1 MFYTPQ
7 RVNSLKEDKMDL
19 KTAKLMGGIG
29 AILTLLSFIPSIGWL
44 LSIVGF
50 VLVLLAVKT
59 ISDEVKESKIFSDYL
74 VAVVLSV
81 VSVLVLFF
89 GGIASIFGIMRMFM
103 QGAWS
108 MGLRSGAFSALGII
122 LLLLVA
128 WVISI
133 IGSYFIKSSFDEISK
148 KTGEKN
154 FKTAGLLLF
163 LGAILLIAFGT
174 GAIVSLVGGIFEIIA
189 FFSLPDELV
198 KPEETQTTEGGA

>member
-1 MFYTPQ
+1 
-7 RVNSLKEDKMDL
+7 
-19 KTAKLMGGIG
+19 
-29 AILTLLSFIPSIGWL
+29 
-44 LSIVGF
+44 
-50 VLVLLAVKT
+50 
-59 ISDEVKESKIFSDYL
+59 
-74 VAVVLSV
+74 
-81 VSVLVLFF
+81 
-89 GGIASIFGIMRMFM
+89 
-103 QGAWS
+103 

-189 FFSLPDELV
+189 FFSLPDELA

>member
-1 MFYTPQ
+1 
-7 RVNSLKEDKMDL
+7 MDL

-29 AILTLLSFIPSIGWL
+29 AILTLLSFIPNIGWL

-74 VAVVLSV
+74 VAVILSV
-81 VSVLVLFF
+81 ISVLVLFF

-108 MGLRSGAFSALGII
+108 MGLHSGAFSVLGII

-133 IGSYFIKSSFDEISK
+133 IGSYFIKSSFDKISE
-148 KTGEKN
+148 KTEERN

-189 FFSLPDELV
+189 FFSLPDELA
-198 KPEETQTTEGGA
+198 KPEETQTIEGGA

>member
-1 MFYTPQ
+1 
-7 RVNSLKEDKMDL
+7 MDL

-29 AILTLLSFIPSIGWL
+29 AILTLFSFIPHIGWS

-50 VLVLLAVKT
+50 VLVLIAVKT

-81 VSVLVLFF
+81 ISVLILFI
-89 GGIASIFGIMRMFM
+89 GGVASIFGIMGMFM
-103 QGAWS
+103 RGTTGLHLGTFS
-108 MGLRSGAFSALGII
+108 MFGVI
-122 LLLLVA
+122 LLFLVA
-128 WVISI
+128 WVIAI
-133 IGSYFIKSSFDEISK
+133 IGSYFTKSSFEQISE

-163 LGAILLIAFGT
+163 LGAILLIAFGI

-189 FFSLPDELV
+189 FFSLPDILTL
-198 KPEETQTTEGGA
+198 PGETKNIEGGA

>member
-1 MFYTPQ
+1 
-7 RVNSLKEDKMDL
+7 MDL

-108 MGLRSGAFSALGII
+108 MGLRSGAFSAFGII

-189 FFSLPDELV
+189 FFSLPDELA

>member
-1 MFYTPQ
+1 
-7 RVNSLKEDKMDL
+7 MDL

-89 GGIASIFGIMRMFM
+89 GGIASIFGIM
-103 QGAWS
+103 
-108 MGLRSGAFSALGII
+108 
-122 LLLLVA
+122 
-128 WVISI
+128 
-133 IGSYFIKSSFDEISK
+133 
-148 KTGEKN
+148 
-154 FKTAGLLLF
+154 
-163 LGAILLIAFGT
+163 
-174 GAIVSLVGGIFEIIA
+174 
-189 FFSLPDELV
+189 
-198 KPEETQTTEGGA
+198 

>member
-1 MFYTPQ
+1 
-7 RVNSLKEDKMDL
+7 MDL

-29 AILTLLSFIPSIGWL
+29 AILTLLSFIPNIGWL

-89 GGIASIFGIMRMFM
+89 VGIASIFGIMRMFM

-133 IGSYFIKSSFDEISK
+133 IGSYFIKSSFDEISE

-174 GAIVSLVGGIFEIIA
+174 GAIVSIVGGIFEIIA
-189 FFSLPDELV
+189 FFSLPDELA
-198 KPEETQTTEGGA
+198 KPEETQTT

>member
-1 MFYTPQ
+1 
-7 RVNSLKEDKMDL
+7 MDL

-89 GGIASIFGIMRMFM
+89 GGIASIFGIIRMFM
-103 QGAWS
+103 QGARS
-108 MGLRSGAFSALGII
+108 MGLRSGAFSAFGII

-133 IGSYFIKSSFDEISK
+133 IGSYFIKSSFDEISE

-174 GAIVSLVGGIFEIIA
+174 GAIISLVGGIFEIIA

-198 KPEETQTTEGGA
+198 KPEETQTTKGGA

>member
-1 MFYTPQ
+1 
-7 RVNSLKEDKMDL
+7 MDL

-89 GGIASIFGIMRMFM
+89 GGIASIFGIMRIFM
-103 QGAWS
+103 QGARS
-108 MGLRSGAFSALGII
+108 MGLRSGVFSAFGII

-133 IGSYFIKSSFDEISK
+133 IGSYFIKSSFDEISE

-198 KPEETQTTEGGA
+198 KPEETQTIEGGA

>member
-1 MFYTPQ
+1 
-7 RVNSLKEDKMDL
+7 MDL

-74 VAVVLSV
+74 IAVVLSV
-81 VSVLVLFF
+81 VSLLVLFF

-103 QGAWS
+103 QGAGL
-108 MGLRSGAFSALGII
+108 MGLRSRAFSALGII

-133 IGSYFIKSSFDEISK
+133 IGSYFIKSSFDEISE

-189 FFSLPDELV
+189 FFSLPDELA
-198 KPEETQTTEGGA
+198 KLEETHTTEGGA